1 MRSFIAI
8 LALGTACLLPL
19 SSASA
24 ATCQELKAA
33 DDSLVNA
40 VAAIDAKVVS
50 PLDALKVS
58 AAQLAA
64 ITDIDPDKRKKIAD
78 TVAALLAANAG
89 PEPVKKAFGEART
102 EVADA
107 RTNKK
112 C

>member
-1 MRSFIAI
+1 MRTFIA
-8 LALGTACLLPL
+8 ALVLGAACLLPV

-24 ATCQELKAA
+24 ATCEELRLA
-33 DDSLVNA
+33 DDNLINA
-40 VAAIDAKVVS
+40 VAAIDAKVVK

-58 AAQLAA
+58 ASQLAA

-89 PEPVKKAFGEART
+89 PEPVKKAFAEART

-107 RTNKK
+107 RTKKK